1 MIISPALGAQLGSS
15 LVGVLGWAW
24 SDDGIGAVQVSVDD
38 NQTWVDA
45 DVETRQDFGWQLAE
59 IQHNRYTSTGHRA
72 RPN

>member
-38 NQTWVDA
+38 NQT
-45 DVETRQDFGWQLAE
+45 
-59 IQHNRYTSTGHRA
+59 
-72 RPN
+72 